1 MKINLG
7 KIQDVSD
14 LNPMRINKLIS
25 DLEKALLRV
34 PDVKEQD
41 TVYLTKDNAVTG
53 INSYTK
59 AQTYSG
65 GIEVNTLPLAL
76 VGAPINYAN
85 IVTVAS
91 ATAPAIGAAASNN
104 ISISGT
110 TQIDGFDDVAVG
122 ITRNIVFE
130 GILQLTHSATLVLP
144 TGANITTAAGDTCMA
159 QQIATGTQG
168 WRIFSYQ
175 RADGTALVEA
185 AASATVSGIVE
196 LATEAEVQTGTDTS
210 RVPSVSTMRT
220 GLIVLPAAMV
230 SFNSAATYDVTG
242 IPSWVKRIT
251 IFFFGVSTTGGS
263 HMIVQIGDSG
273 GIETTGYSGCAW
285 AAVNAASPSAVGF
298 GSALGFDIDSNTP
311 GASTV
316 RRGKITLELM
326 DAATFTWVCDA
337 RLGNADQ
344 ARASGGWGAK
354 QLTAALDRFTI
365 TTIGG
370 TETWDAGSIGYSY
383 E

>member
-76 VGAPINYAN
+76 VGAPINCAN

-175 RADGTALVEA
+175 RADGTALVAGEA
-185 AASATVSGIVE
+185 AASTTVSGIIE
-196 LATEAEVQTGTDTS
+196 IATDAEWLAGTDTS
-210 RVPSVSTMRT
+210 RAVTPGNLASSKSLAESGYQKFAG
-220 GLIVLPAAMV
+220 GLIIQWGTKLV
-230 SFNSAATYDVTG
+230 NTDVVG
-242 IPSWVKRIT
+242 AL
-251 IFFFGVSTTGGS
+251 GVSCTFPIAFPNNLFQAYAVIQDTTGTWDTFCIFSRGS
-263 HMIVQIGDSG
+263 SSLSV
-273 GIETTGYSGCAW
+273 GYF
-285 AAVNAASPSAVGF
+285 VVREV
-298 GSALGFDIDSNTP
+298 T
-311 GASTV
+311 ASTQSDWD
-316 RRGKITLELM
+316 ISYF
-326 DAATFTWVCDA
+326 AI
-337 RLGNADQ
+337 GN
-344 ARASGGWGAK
+344 
-354 QLTAALDRFTI
+354 
-365 TTIGG
+365 
-370 TETWDAGSIGYSY
+370 
-383 E
+383 